1 MNPTP
6 VAPPIAPPEA
16 LPSHSAAHDTPA
28 PTETASP
35 FVKTKFDALLM
46 VCSRC
51 ADRSSG
57 PSKRKAKK
65 LPSDFKK
72 ALGTERP
79 RFRILQTSCLGL
91 CPKKATAVA
100 AATGDGPLR
109 LAAIGGKS
117 DIQAMADRLRAPR

>member
-6 VAPPIAPPEA
+6 FDPSDAPPAIG
-16 LPSHSAAHDTPA
+16 TPTA
-28 PTETASP
+28 VETVSP
-35 FVKTKFDALLM
+35 FVKPKFDALLM

-51 ADRSSG
+51 AERSSG

-65 LPSDFKK
+65 LPSEFKK
-72 ALGTERP
+72 ALGAERP
-79 RFRILQTSCLGL
+79 RFRIVETTCLGL

-109 LAAIGGKS
+109 LAAVGGKS
-117 DIQAMADRLRAPR
+117 DVQAVADRLRGRR

>member
-6 VAPPIAPPEA
+6 IAPPDA
-16 LPSHSAAHDTPA
+16 PPSPGTPGPAGTAA
-28 PTETASP
+28 P

-51 ADRSSG
+51 AERSSG

-65 LPSDFKK
+65 LPGDFKK
-72 ALGTERP
+72 ALGAERP
-79 RFRILQTSCLGL
+79 RFRIVETSCLGL

-109 LAAIGGKS
+109 LAAVGGKS
-117 DIQAMADRLRAPR
+117 DVQAVADRLRGRR